1 MRENYLEA
9 LKWYGK
15 AADMGNAEAKY
26 KIGKILWEEGKRYL
40 QESWEQGNADAG
52 AFIKE
57 NLKGIEENND
67 CEYLVFKSPKPFSI
81 YAEKRWDGII
91 EYSLDKVN
99 WHEWSGESITSD
111 TIYMRGCGNSVIT
124 NGRRWRF
131 ETNDRLI
138 CRGNIETLLDYKLCV
153 SGEHP
158 LMKEGCYRSMFK
170 GCTSLSEAPSL
181 PATALA
187 GSCYESMFEGCT
199 SLSEAPS
206 LPATALAGS
215 CYESMFEGCTSLS
228 EAPSL
233 PATALAASCYQS
245 MFGGCTSLKEAPSLP
260 ATKSAVFC
268 YMLMFRGCTSL
279 KEAPSL
285 PATELVDFCYSSM
298 FEGCTSLKEA
308 PSLPATELV
317 AYCYRS
323 MFEGCTS
330 LKEAPSLP
338 TRNLAAFCYTSM
350 FKGCNSLKGKPNLPR
365 DCFL

>member
-81 YAEKRWDGII
+81 STRKKWDGII

-99 WHEWSGESITSD
+99 WHEWRGESITAD

-124 NGRRWRF
+124 GGIDFRSSFEWRF
-131 ETNDRLI
+131 KTNDRLI
-138 CRGNIETLLDYKLCV
+138 CRGNIEILLDYKLCV

-158 LMKEGCYRSMFK
+158 PMKAGCYSYMFS

-181 PATALA
+181 PATELA
-187 GSCYESMFEGCT
+187 EGCY
-199 SLSEAPS
+199 S
-206 LPATALAGS
+206 
-215 CYESMFEGCTSLS
+215 YMFDGCIL
-228 EAPSL
+228 
-233 PATALAASCYQS
+233 
-245 MFGGCTSLKEAPSLP
+245 LKD
-260 ATKSAVFC
+260 K
-268 YMLMFRGCTSL
+268 
-279 KEAPSL
+279 
-285 PATELVDFCYSSM
+285 
-298 FEGCTSLKEA
+298 
-308 PSLPATELV
+308 
-317 AYCYRS
+317 
-323 MFEGCTS
+323 
-330 LKEAPSLP
+330 
-338 TRNLAAFCYTSM
+338 
-350 FKGCNSLKGKPNLPR
+350 
-365 DCFL
+365 

>member
-138 CRGNIETLLDYKLCV
+138 CRGNIEMLLDYKLCV

-158 LMKEGCYRSMFK
+158 PMKEGCYWSMFSD
-170 GCTSLSEAPSL
+170 CTSLSEAPSL
-181 PATALA
+181 PATKLTDL
-187 GSCYESMFEGCT
+187 CYY
-199 SLSEAPS
+199 A
-206 LPATALAGS
+206 
-215 CYESMFEGCTSLS
+215 
-228 EAPSL
+228 
-233 PATALAASCYQS
+233 
-245 MFGGCTSLKEAPSLP
+245 
-260 ATKSAVFC
+260 
-268 YMLMFRGCTSL
+268 
-279 KEAPSL
+279 
-285 PATELVDFCYSSM
+285 M

-308 PSLPATELV
+308 PSLPVPEFAL
-317 AYCYRS
+317 
-323 MFEGCTS
+323 
-330 LKEAPSLP
+330 
-338 TRNLAAFCYTSM
+338 
-350 FKGCNSLKGKPNLPR
+350 
-365 DCFL
+365 

>member
-1 MRENYLEA
+1 MARLQIWEMQRLNIKSA
-9 LKWYGK
+9 KSFGK
-15 AADMGNAEAKY
+15 KEKD
-26 KIGKILWEEGKRYL
+26 ICR
-40 QESWEQGNADAG
+40 NADAG

-138 CRGNIETLLDYKLCV
+138 CRGNIEMLLDYKLCV

-158 LMKEGCYRSMFK
+158 PMKESCYSSMFSGGTSLSKAPSLPAKELAKGCYFGMFEGCTSLFESPSLPAKELAKYCYYSMFN

-181 PATALA
+181 PAKELA
-187 GSCYESMFEGCT
+187 DSCYSYMFSGCTSLSKAPSLPAKELVDYCYHSMFKGCISLSEAPSLPAKELTEGCYYYMFSGCT

-206 LPATALAGS
+206 LPA
-215 CYESMFEGCTSLS
+215 
-228 EAPSL
+228 
-233 PATALAASCYQS
+233 
-245 MFGGCTSLKEAPSLP
+245 K
-260 ATKSAVFC
+260 
-268 YMLMFRGCTSL
+268 
-279 KEAPSL
+279 
-285 PATELVDFCYSSM
+285 ELVDRCYDFM
-298 FEGCTSLKEA
+298 FSGCISLKD
-308 PSLPATELV
+308 
-317 AYCYRS
+317 
-323 MFEGCTS
+323 
-330 LKEAPSLP
+330 KQ
-338 TRNLAAFCYTSM
+338 N
-350 FKGCNSLKGKPNLPR
+350 
-365 DCFL
+365 

>member
-57 NLKGIEENND
+57 NLRCIEENDGAFIKENLRCIEEND
-67 CEYLVFKSPKPFSI
+67 VCGYLVFKSPKPFSI
-81 YAEKRWDGII
+81 SSRKYWDGII

-99 WHEWSGESITSD
+99 WHEWSGERITSD
-111 TIYMRGCGNSVIT
+111 TIYMRGCRNSVIT
-124 NGRRWRF
+124 NGSQWQF

-158 LMKEGCYRSMFK
+158 PMKEGCYRSMFK

-181 PATALA
+181 PATKLA
-187 GSCYESMFEGCT
+187 KQCYF
-199 SLSEAPS
+199 
-206 LPATALAGS
+206 
-215 CYESMFEGCTSLS
+215 
-228 EAPSL
+228 
-233 PATALAASCYQS
+233 
-245 MFGGCTSLKEAPSLP
+245 
-260 ATKSAVFC
+260 
-268 YMLMFRGCTSL
+268 
-279 KEAPSL
+279 
-285 PATELVDFCYSSM
+285 SM

-308 PSLPATELV
+308 PSLPAMQLV
-317 AYCYRS
+317 EHCYISIFR
-323 MFEGCTS
+323 GCES
-330 LKEAPSLP
+330 LSEVQ
-338 TRNLAAFCYTSM
+338 
-350 FKGCNSLKGKPNLPR
+350 
-365 DCFL
+365 

>member
-1 MRENYLEA
+1 A

-57 NLKGIEENND
+57 NLRGIEANAGGNQMPNSILGAVIAGGYQMSNGILGAFIKENLKGIEENDD

-124 NGRRWRF
+124 TGWKWHF

-138 CRGNIETLLDYKLCV
+138 CRGNIEMLLDYKLCV

-158 LMKEGCYRSMFK
+158 LMKEGCYHSMFK

-181 PATALA
+181 PAKELVDR
-187 GSCYESMFEGCT
+187 CYYYMFYGCT

-206 LPATALAGS
+206 LPAKKLADR
-215 CYESMFEGCTSLS
+215 CYYSMFKDCTSLS

-233 PATALAASCYQS
+233 PAKELAY
-245 MFGGCTSLKEAPSLP
+245 
-260 ATKSAVFC
+260 
-268 YMLMFRGCTSL
+268 R
-279 KEAPSL
+279 
-285 PATELVDFCYSSM
+285 YSSM
-298 FEGCTSLKEA
+298 FSGCISLKD
-308 PSLPATELV
+308 
-317 AYCYRS
+317 
-323 MFEGCTS
+323 
-330 LKEAPSLP
+330 KQ
-338 TRNLAAFCYTSM
+338 N
-350 FKGCNSLKGKPNLPR
+350 
-365 DCFL
+365 